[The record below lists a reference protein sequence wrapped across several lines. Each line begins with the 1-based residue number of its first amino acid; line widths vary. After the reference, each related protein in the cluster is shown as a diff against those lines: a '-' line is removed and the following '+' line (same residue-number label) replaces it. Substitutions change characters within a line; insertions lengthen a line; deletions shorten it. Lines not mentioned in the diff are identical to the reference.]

1 MPLPLPTIMDES
13 SPQSTSKS
21 LTPQRKHRKL
31 LKDGS
36 GTAVWP
42 ESIESV
48 FVQGLR
54 EYNDSPW
61 ATYTRGRSRWRNQFL
76 VDYLNNLGIVRS
88 KKQVASHIQ
97 VLRNMWKGE
106 PEYHLV
112 AGGEE
117 LFPQDPVKLEEHTT
131 LIPLEEDLR
140 DDASSLSNSPPEFL
154 SDFPPSPGE
163 TSPSFPGLSYSPS
176 SPLSSIPDLESPPHT
191 LATLAG
197 PYPFPQNQKAA
208 YPAYPATYHTPAP
221 APPVRY
227 PNRTTSLTLLAD
239 GMTAFS
245 VNLDKLAPPAALPAR
260 TPPLALRL
268 RLVIPPV
275 DDTRAPPN
283 LHGFFGNIR
292 LASLWTSQAKV
303 FTRVYDSAGN
313 CFCNE
318 TEPLHAS
325 TVELG
330 TVVAA
335 LPESALSRA
344 RWCDATVQTTITQQ
358 IVVDGSTLLFVAY
371 ELDRRLSPSALPSV
385 ELVAF
390 QKYMGNGDSQPPTS
404 SPAYSYA
411 PPANHNAAYAY
422 APPSQSPS
430 PPTTYS
436 PNGYYAPTTSA
447 LYTQSSPVQTYGH
460 THAAPPTSTY
470 TPSLSSALTPVAPL
484 RP

>member
-1 MPLPLPTIMDES
+1 MDDS
-13 SPQSTSKS
+13 SPQGSSKS

-54 EYNDSPW
+54 EYIDSPW
-61 ATYTRGRSRWRNQFL
+61 ATYSRGRSRWRNQFL
-76 VDYLNNLGIVRS
+76 VDYLNNLGIVRT

-117 LFPQDPVKLEEHTT
+117 LFAQDAVKLEEHPS
-131 LIPLEEDLR
+131 LIPLDDDLR
-140 DDASSLSNSPPEFL
+140 DDASNSPPEFL

-191 LATLAG
+191 FTTLAG
-197 PYPFPQNQKAA
+197 YPYPQNQKAA
-208 YPAYPATYHTPAP
+208 YPAYPATYHAP
-221 APPVRY
+221 AAPAVRY

-260 TPPLALRL
+260 TPPLTLRL
-268 RLVIPPV
+268 RLAIPPV

-292 LASLWTSQAKV
+292 LASIWASQAKV
-303 FTRVYDSAGN
+303 FTRVYDSAGH
-313 CFCNE
+313 CFSNE

-330 TVVAA
+330 IVVAA

-344 RWCDATVQTTITQQ
+344 RWFDATVQTTITQQ

-371 ELDRRLSPSALPSV
+371 ELDRRLSPNALPSV

-390 QKYMGNGDSQPPTS
+390 QKYTSSGDTKSPTL
-404 SPAYSYA
+404 SPAYSYTA
-411 PPANHNAAYAY
+411 PANSSAYSY
-422 APPSQSPS
+422 ASPQPSPS
-430 PPTTYS
+430 TAYPSPASAPATYS
-436 PNGYYAPTTSA
+436 PNGYYTPASVYAHP
-447 LYTQSSPVQTYGH
+447 SPVQTYGH
-460 THAAPPTSTY
+460 AHPPPPTSTY
-470 TPSLSSALTPVAPL
+470 TPSLSSALTPIAPL